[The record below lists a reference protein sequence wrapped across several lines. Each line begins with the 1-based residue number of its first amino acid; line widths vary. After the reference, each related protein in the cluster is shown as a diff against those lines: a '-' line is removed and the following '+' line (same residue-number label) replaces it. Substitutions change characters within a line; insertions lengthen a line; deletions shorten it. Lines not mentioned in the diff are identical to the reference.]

1 MSVGES
7 LPPQPVQV
15 TLADV
20 VRWSGAVDDYTPLHF
35 DAAAAKERGLDGPVV
50 NGPWKAAVLARLVT
64 DWAGESATLT
74 RLSCRYRH
82 PDLVGAGLTF
92 GGTVTAVT
100 PAGGVDEVECELWVE
115 DAEGRRTVT
124 GSATLHV
131 RRTQATP
138 SAPAEL

>member
-35 DAAAAKERGLDGPVV
+35 DAAAAKERGLDGPAV
-50 NGPWKAAVLARLVT
+50 NGPWKAAVLARLAT

-74 RLSCRYRH
+74 RRPCRYRH
-82 PDLVGAGLTF
+82 PHLLAAGLTV
-92 GGTVTAVT
+92 GRTLPAVT
-100 PAGGVDEVECELWVE
+100 PA
-115 DAEGRRTVT
+115 RR
-124 GSATLHV
+124 
-131 RRTQATP
+131 
-138 SAPAEL
+138 